1 MCIYTVNSIIDI
13 VYYLSYNKIK
23 RKGDDMNYKEVFLSQ
38 DLLDSDISLEGIV
51 LLAHIITQINLKI
64 QSFKYGYINEEQ
76 KDELGYYV
84 ILSNQELKDL
94 LRIKSN
100 ATLSKVKK
108 ELIDKGLIKQKRVID
123 SSNKYYIVEE

>member
-51 LLAHIITQINLKI
+51 LLAHIIKQIDLKI
-64 QSFKYGYINEEQ
+64 QSFKYGYIDEEQ

>member
-64 QSFKYGYINEEQ
+64 QSFKYGYIDEEQ

>member
-1 MCIYTVNSIIDI
+1 
-13 VYYLSYNKIK
+13 
-23 RKGDDMNYKEVFLSQ
+23 MNYKEVFLSQ

-64 QSFKYGYINEEQ
+64 QSFKYGYIDEEQ